1 VRSLQPEADQ
11 IILITD
17 GLPTQGSVPPR
28 RKFISGRERE
38 KLFDDAMKIMDR
50 DLPFDIVLLPMKG
63 DPDAGYAFWRLARR
77 SKGSYVIPSRD
88 WP

>member
-1 VRSLQPEADQ
+1 V
-11 IILITD
+11 
-17 GLPTQGSVPPR
+17 GKR
-28 RKFISGRERE
+28 RLRREKLFEDRRLERE